1 MKLKELL
8 RRLNEYYERDIIPPA
23 TDVPD
28 ELEGLDPAVAGT
40 PQIESDDIDDTD
52 DDENLEEEED
62 DESDSDNYD
71 AEEDVYPDNLKE
83 FQKITVVRHGQKMR
97 ILPPKKGFKRV
108 GEKYV
113 KMSAQEQ
120 KVKSKIAKK
129 GWKKKKPFKAKI
141 NKQRAKSMK
150 RRKSI

>member
-23 TDVPD
+23 TNVPD
-28 ELEGLDPAVAGT
+28 ELEALDPAVAGT
-40 PQIESDDIDDTD
+40 PQIESDDIDIDTD
-52 DDENLEEEED
+52 DDESLEED

-83 FQKITVVRHGQKMR
+83 FQKITVVRHGQKMK

-108 GEKYV
+108 GDKYV

-120 KVKSKIAKK
+120 KTKSKIAKK
-129 GWKKKKPFKAKI
+129 GWKKKKPFKAMI

>member
-8 RRLNEYYERDIIPPA
+8 RRLNEYYDRDIIPPS
-23 TDVPD
+23 TDVSD
-28 ELEGLDPAVAGT
+28 DLKGLDPGVAAT
-40 PQIESDDIDDTD
+40 PQIESDNMDDIDDI
-52 DDENLEEEED
+52 DDENLEED

-83 FQKITVVRHGQKMR
+83 FQKITVVRHGQKMK

-108 GEKYV
+108 GDKYV

-120 KVKSKIAKK
+120 KAKSKIAKK
-129 GWKKKKPFKAKI
+129 GWKKKKPFKARI

>member
-8 RRLNEYYERDIIPPA
+8 RRLSEYYERDIIPPA
-23 TDVPD
+23 TDVSD
-28 ELEGLDPAVAGT
+28 ESEGLDPAVVGT
-40 PQIESDDIDDTD
+40 PQIESDEIDDIDD
-52 DDENLEEEED
+52 DDESLEED

>member
-23 TDVPD
+23 TDVSD
-28 ELEGLDPAVAGT
+28 ESEGLDPAVVGT
-40 PQIESDDIDDTD
+40 PQIESDEDDIDDD
-52 DDENLEEEED
+52 DDESLEED